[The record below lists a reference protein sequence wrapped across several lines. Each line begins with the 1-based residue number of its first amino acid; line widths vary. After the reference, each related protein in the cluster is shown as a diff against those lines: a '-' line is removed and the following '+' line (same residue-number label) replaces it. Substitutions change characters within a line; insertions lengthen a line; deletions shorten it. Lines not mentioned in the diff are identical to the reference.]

1 LIEAIGL
8 MVVAGSVTT
17 WYFTPEIAVAD
28 QTEVQQARYDVGG
41 KLFWKIKFEAG
52 GFSTKRC
59 TPMRQRLRHGYV
71 VDPFHTHAHTY
82 MLTPLLALPP
92 PSPCAV
98 KSFFRFVTFDCFF
111 KDCFC
116 HCFCHKCGKSDTV
129 SHTDVELTTNSDA
142 DGGRE
147 AEGADRSEDEE
158 IPSSLPTGRREAEAE
173 GDDNTTAD
181 EDDADGASGCHM
193 CLMLPFFWCIE
204 CMFPGIRKPN
214 LPTCICCV
222 AWFRAFRY
230 HFGTLAVT
238 SFIIAVVQLIQTI
251 AAYLL
256 VKAKLSGASNP
267 IVQKILYAVQGVL
280 TFVQCCIKHINKSMF
295 AVMSMRGGG
304 FVPSITHTGELLTSN
319 ILTVSALKISSLFI
333 IVLGKAMVTLA
344 SAGTCY
350 CWLYYDTTFDASTGA
365 MPVTSNVLPFSIN
378 ILCVALCVCAA
389 CVRIEFLLPF
399 SSLPLALFLSL
410 PPGAD

>member
-1 LIEAIGL
+1 
-8 MVVAGSVTT
+8 
-17 WYFTPEIAVAD
+17 
-28 QTEVQQARYDVGG
+28 
-41 KLFWKIKFEAG
+41 
-52 GFSTKRC
+52 
-59 TPMRQRLRHGYV
+59 
-71 VDPFHTHAHTY
+71 